1 MSKSID
7 DLMCAMRT
15 VNGNQASLQK
25 LSDLL
30 GAGKNIRQDQINT
43 ALVVNQLAMAKALQ
57 ETLSVACEMS
67 NKLDGMNKGYTGSD
81 MVNDIFGGAKR

>member
-1 MSKSID
+1 METKHHFKNYPICLVLVRIFAKIRSI
-7 DLMCAMRT
+7 
-15 VNGNQASLQK
+15 
-25 LSDLL
+25 
-30 GAGKNIRQDQINT
+30 
-43 ALVVNQLAMAKALQ
+43 ALVANQLAMAKALQ